1 MEKASGGSFARTTR
15 GTAEDDDDED
25 EEEDR
30 DMTLNTYKSRAF
42 VRDFF
47 SGVIIRSRAQA
58 ICPGGK
64 ISAVR
69 DSFFFVS
76 SNDLGNDKSGGV
88 TCACFTSDHH
98 ESARDR

>member
-15 GTAEDDDDED
+15 ETAED

-64 ISAVR
+64 TSVGQEQL
-69 DSFFFVS
+69 FFRFV
-76 SNDLGNDKSGGV
+76 K
-88 TCACFTSDHH
+88 
-98 ESARDR
+98 RPR

>member
-15 GTAEDDDDED
+15 KTADDED

-64 ISAVR
+64 TSVGQGQL
-69 DSFFFVS
+69 FFRFV
-76 SNDLGNDKSGGV
+76 K
-88 TCACFTSDHH
+88 
-98 ESARDR
+98 RPR

>member
-15 GTAEDDDDED
+15 ETAED

-47 SGVIIRSRAQA
+47 SGVVIRSRAQA
-58 ICPGGK
+58 VCPGGK
-64 ISAVR
+64 DIRWSGTVVF
-69 DSFFFVS
+69 SFRQ
-76 SNDLGNDKSGGV
+76 
-88 TCACFTSDHH
+88 TTSVMIRAG
-98 ESARDR
+98 E

>member
-15 GTAEDDDDED
+15 ETAED

-30 DMTLNTYKSRAF
+30 DMTLNTYESRAF

-47 SGVIIRSRAQA
+47 SGVIIRSRTQA

-64 ISAVR
+64 TSAVR
-69 DSFFFVS
+69 DSFFF
-76 SNDLGNDKSGGV
+76 
-88 TCACFTSDHH
+88 A
-98 ESARDR
+98 

>member
-47 SGVIIRSRAQA
+47 SGVVIRSRAQA

-64 ISAVR
+64 TSVGQEQL
-69 DSFFFVS
+69 FFRFVKR
-76 SNDLGNDKSGGV
+76 L
-88 TCACFTSDHH
+88 
-98 ESARDR
+98 R